1 MGFEINPGHRSRVV
15 ALRRPSHADI
25 VRTMAEKPQASQ
37 VVINQKCV
45 DAVDEFRVQMEHE
58 GVQLTRKAA
67 VEMLIVEA
75 LRARRREASNGI
87 H

>member
-1 MGFEINPGHRSRVV
+1 MN
-15 ALRRPSHADI
+15 
-25 VRTMAEKPQASQ
+25 EKAPTSQ

-67 VEMLIVEA
+67 VEMLIAEA
-75 LRARRREASNGI
+75 LRARRREAGNGI